1 FGRVDL
7 TVRVPKAGHGAEGLL
22 LLRSEVRAAWAAC
35 PLEVLVAR
43 APLARRSTLSFAL
56 REVHTHLLT
65 RGLSALSVPPPVR
78 ITLPRAACRPHPAPR
93 AAVPMIT
100 RPGSFEALLAMQA
113 GTIGHVELLIS
124 SAKAPDGYR
133 RRGAT
138 FVRV

>member
-1 FGRVDL
+1 DL

-22 LLRSEVRAAWAAC
+22 LLRSEVRAALAAC

-56 REVHTHLLT
+56 RVVHTHLLT
-65 RGLSALSVPPPVR
+65 SGSSALAAPAPVGIR
-78 ITLPRAACRPHPAPR
+78 LHGAACSGEGVPR
-93 AAVPMIT
+93 AAVPMPS
-100 RPGSFEALLAMQA
+100 RRGRFDSLLGRRA
-113 GTIGHVELLIS
+113 GTIGHVALLIR